1 MVINFTDKYQF
12 SSRLSMDG
20 KLLKQVQD
28 TRLLGVILSDNLTW
42 YANTEFIVK
51 KAYTRMLILHKL
63 SEFEVPIE
71 DMLNIYVLY
80 IRSIVENSAVVWHSS
95 LTTLEETELER
106 ALRIILKEDYE
117 NYGNSLHLTG
127 LPTLQDRR
135 FQLCKSFA
143 LKSAKNEKT
152 KDMFPLNPSTAGTR
166 NFEKYKLTQAST
178 SRLKDSAIPFMQRL
192 LNSIQ

>member
-1 MVINFTDKYQF
+1 M
-12 SSRLSMDG
+12 R
-20 KLLKQVQD
+20 
-28 TRLLGVILSDNLTW
+28 DNLTW

-127 LPTLQDRR
+127 LPTLKDRR
-135 FQLCKSFA
+135 FQLCKSFV
-143 LKSAKNEKT
+143 LKSDKNEKT
-152 KDMFPLNPSTAGTR
+152 KHVSI
-166 NFEKYKLTQAST
+166 ESKHSWYK
-178 SRLKDSAIPFMQRL
+178 KF
-192 LNSIQ
+192 

>member
-1 MVINFTDKYQF
+1 
-12 SSRLSMDG
+12 
-20 KLLKQVQD
+20 
-28 TRLLGVILSDNLTW
+28 
-42 YANTEFIVK
+42 
-51 KAYTRMLILHKL
+51 MLMLHKL

-106 ALRIILKEDYE
+106 VQKVALRIILKENYE

-152 KDMFPLNPSTAGTR
+152 KDIFPLNPSTAGTR
-166 NFEKYKLTQAST
+166 NFGKYKLTQAST
-178 SRLKDSAIPFMQRL
+178 SRLKDSAIPFMKRL